1 MEKIKFDEI
10 DARILRCLVEDAS
23 IPISQ
28 LARRIGVA
36 RTTVQ
41 ERINRMKLQGI
52 IERFTVSVNHK
63 LLGRGTTAFVLV
75 SFMPGAGYSQREVA
89 QQIGKIPGVY
99 EVHLIAGEWDILLKV
114 RAETVEDV
122 GKLIIDKI
130 RAIPGVARTL
140 TCTVFE
146 TVRENGKLG

>member
-1 MEKIKFDEI
+1 MKQIRFDEM
-10 DARILRCLVEDAS
+10 DARILRLLAEDAS
-23 IPISQ
+23 LPVTKLSRKLGIP
-28 LARRIGVA
+28 

-41 ERINRMKLQGI
+41 ERIARMRAQGI
-52 IERFTVSVNHK
+52 IERYTVIVNHR

-75 SFMPGAGYSQREVA
+75 SFMPGVGFSQREVA
-89 QQIGKIPGVY
+89 EKIARLPGIC

-114 RAETVEDV
+114 RAGSIEEI
-122 GKLIIDKI
+122 GKLIIDRI

-146 TVRENGKLG
+146 TVSERPNFV

>member
-1 MEKIKFDEI
+1 MGGIKFDEM
-10 DARILRCLVEDAS
+10 DAKILRILVEDAS
-23 IPISQ
+23 MPVTKIADKLGLP
-28 LARRIGVA
+28 

-41 ERINRMKLQGI
+41 ERIARMREQEI
-52 IERFTVSVNHK
+52 IQKYTVIVNHR
-63 LLGRGTTAFVLV
+63 LLGRGTAAFVLV
-75 SFMPGAGYSQREVA
+75 SFMPGVGYSQREVA
-89 QQIGKIPGVY
+89 EKIAKISGVE

-114 RAETVEDV
+114 RAATIEDI

-146 TVRENGKLG
+146 TIVEDEK